1 MGVGQASLPSTCTLR
16 VHVRTHTSPGLAT
29 ESAEIISPGTAATDT
44 RHGHQTAVPT
54 RSLPSLPHTWHVR
67 SLSLRRELP
76 GRATSG
82 ERWMGTPSAEYHPKG
97 AGPRCTGVRR
107 PTGPA
112 GPEPRKEG
120 PPLGIQE
127 AQGSMSAQ
135 QCPQDEALAWPI
147 CSVTFSTHSLA
158 RQTRQTHSAPAFRAP
173 WPCPAHAQPDNELC
187 GSAAGGWTR
196 LDGEGRRPRLPAV
209 GKARQV
215 QGPSRPRTT
224 KEVGYRGSDRALSL
238 SLLRA
243 GVLGSRT
250 WIHQVYTDPRVYTP
264 NPKCSHPLLRPPAP
278 AAGLVAVPGGMVTEV
293 CL

>member
-1 MGVGQASLPSTCTLR
+1 MSGHCHCAGSFQEGRLRERDGWGLLLQSTTLR
-16 VHVRTHTSPGLAT
+16 GQDRAALGFGDQLGQRDPSPGRRGLPLA
-29 ESAEIISPGTAATDT
+29 SR
-44 RHGHQTAVPT
+44 RH
-54 RSLPSLPHTWHVR
+54 RVR
-67 SLSLRRELP
+67 
-76 GRATSG
+76 
-82 ERWMGTPSAEYHPKG
+82 
-97 AGPRCTGVRR
+97 C
-107 PTGPA
+107 
-112 GPEPRKEG
+112 
-120 PPLGIQE
+120 
-127 AQGSMSAQ
+127 Q
-135 QCPQDEALAWPI
+135 QSSVAWPI

-209 GKARQV
+209 GKACQV

-224 KEVGYRGSDRALSL
+224 KEVGYRASDRALSL

>member
-1 MGVGQASLPSTCTLR
+1 
-16 VHVRTHTSPGLAT
+16 
-29 ESAEIISPGTAATDT
+29 
-44 RHGHQTAVPT
+44 
-54 RSLPSLPHTWHVR
+54 
-67 SLSLRRELP
+67 
-76 GRATSG
+76 
-82 ERWMGTPSAEYHPKG
+82 MGTPSAEYHPKG

-127 AQGSMSAQ
+127 AQGSMSAK

-209 GKARQV
+209 GKAR
-215 QGPSRPRTT
+215 PSSSRPLQAPHHQGSGVQRQRQSTQPVIA
-224 KEVGYRGSDRALSL
+224 EGRG
-238 SLLRA
+238 A
-243 GVLGSRT
+243 GVQDLDPPGVHRSKGVYAQP
-250 WIHQVYTDPRVYTP
+250 QVLT
-264 NPKCSHPLLRPPAP
+264 SP
-278 AAGLVAVPGGMVTEV
+278 AATPCACRWPGGCARGHGHRGLPVKGTLKWFRRADRHTCKLFLV
-293 CL
+293 

>member
-44 RHGHQTAVPT
+44 RYGHQTAVPT

-67 SLSLRRELP
+67 SLSLCRELP

-173 WPCPAHAQPDNELC
+173 WPCPAHAQPMS
-187 GSAAGGWTR
+187 SADPQLEAGPGWM
-196 LDGEGRRPRLPAV
+196 GRADAPDCLPLAKLV
-209 GKARQV
+209 KFKAPP
-215 QGPSRPRTT
+215 G
-224 KEVGYRGSDRALSL
+224 
-238 SLLRA
+238 
-243 GVLGSRT
+243 
-250 WIHQVYTDPRVYTP
+250 
-264 NPKCSHPLLRPPAP
+264 PAP
-278 AAGLVAVPGGMVTEV
+278 PRKWGTEPATEHSA
-293 CL
+293 CHC